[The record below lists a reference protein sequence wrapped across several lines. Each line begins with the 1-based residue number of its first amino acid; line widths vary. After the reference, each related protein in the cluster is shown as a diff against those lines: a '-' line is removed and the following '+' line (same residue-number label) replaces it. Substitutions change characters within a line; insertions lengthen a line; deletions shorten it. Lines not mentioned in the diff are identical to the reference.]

1 MRGAAVQ
8 RAPGTPPLP
17 RYDLL
22 IGAEA
27 FWARA
32 QADIAAAR
40 ERVLVQAMTFEGDA
54 AGLQVAAAIGAS
66 AAPLRRVAVDD
77 YTRWVVNDCWVH
89 TRAARR
95 DEALQ
100 AEVRATAAMFAGLE
114 GCGVE
119 VVWTEPVRRLWRDY
133 PFRNHRKLIVADDV
147 AYIGGINFS
156 DHNFAWTDLM
166 VRVARAEVADR
177 LAADFPSSG
186 DVDAKA
192 WRAEWGDL
200 TLFALDGR
208 SNAEAF
214 GSLMS
219 RLDGA
224 REEIVVVSPYLTFPF
239 TDALVR
245 ASRRGVGVSVVTP
258 AMNNKP
264 ILHRYIAGLARR
276 EGFRL
281 IATPQ
286 MSHVKAVLIDGATVI
301 LGSSNFDF
309 VSYEAEAELIT
320 VFEDRA
326 LAAELSRRLVAPA
339 AASATGRADVSRLSS
354 SLATA
359 ALRLAQGYVRV
370 LKLARAASARRV

>member
-1 MRGAAVQ
+1 MAVQ

-22 IGAEA
+22 IGAAE
-27 FWARA
+27 FWPRAR
-32 QADIAAAR
+32 ADIAAAR
-40 ERVLVQAMTFEGDA
+40 RRVLMQAMSFEGDA
-54 AGLQVAAAIGAS
+54 AGLQVAAAIRAS

-77 YTRWVVNDCWVH
+77 YTRWVVNDRWVH
-89 TRAARR
+89 TRHARR

-100 AEVRATAAMFAGLE
+100 AEVRATVAMFTGLE
-114 GCGVE
+114 RSGAE

-166 VRVARAEVADR
+166 VRITRRDVADR
-177 LAADFPSSG
+177 LAADFPSPG
-186 DVDAKA
+186 KTDAKA
-192 WRAEWGDL
+192 WRAEFGGL
-200 TLFALDGR
+200 TLYALDGR
-208 SNAEAF
+208 SNGEAF
-214 GSLMS
+214 GALAS

-245 ASRRGVGVSVVTP
+245 ARRRGVRVSVVTP
-258 AMNNKP
+258 KVNNKP
-264 ILHRYIAGLARR
+264 ILHRYIAGLAPR
-276 EGFRL
+276 EGFHL
-281 IATPQ
+281 VQTPQ
-286 MSHVKAVLIDGATVI
+286 MSHVKAVLIDGATAI

-309 VSYEAEAELIT
+309 VSYEAEAEIIA
-320 VFEDRA
+320 VFEDEG
-326 LAAELSRRLVAPA
+326 LAAELRWRLIAPA
-339 AASATGRADVSRLSS
+339 VASGTRSAAEVSPLSS
-354 SLATA
+354 AWAAA

-370 LKLARAASARRV
+370 LKLARSGF